1 MNVAFCFAVAL
12 FIGTTALLQPA
23 WALQKDTVYF
33 KNGQAITLDTFLSG
47 LREQR
52 VILVGE
58 THDRYDHHLHQLQII
73 HEIHKFYPDL
83 AIGLEYFQA
92 PFQDKLDD
100 FVQGRSNTIQMLRD
114 TEYYL
119 RWRFDHRLYEPIL
132 NFARDN
138 QIPLIALNVAA
149 EITRKVAAQGMDSL
163 TDTERQQIPSEID
176 RSDKTYRERLKT
188 IFEQHYAH
196 TDNADFD
203 NFYEVQLL
211 WDEGMAKTAA
221 DYLRKHPTK
230 KMIILA
236 GMGHIEFGAGIPK
249 RLERR
254 LQSDVTTVIPT
265 NKEID
270 AEIADYVFKST
281 VANLPRRGLLGLFL
295 EPDPGNQVRSVTELG
310 PASVA
315 GVKPG
320 DIITAINEDPISD
333 LTDIKVSLSYK
344 RPGDVIALQVS
355 REPEQTVT
363 LNVELD

>member
-1 MNVAFCFAVAL
+1 MLGIAFSLLLGASA
-12 FIGTTALLQPA
+12 FIQPA

-33 KNGQAITLDTFLSG
+33 KNGQPITMDKFLSG

-58 THDRYDHHLHQLQII
+58 THDRYDHHLHQLRII
-73 HEIHKFYPDL
+73 HEIHKYYPDV

-92 PFQDKLDD
+92 PFQTKLDD
-100 FVQGRSNTIQMLRD
+100 FTQGRSNTIQMLRE

-119 RWRFDHRLYEPIL
+119 RWRFDHRLYEPIF

-138 QIPLIALNVAA
+138 QIPLVALNVAA
-149 EITRKVAAQGMDSL
+149 EITRKVSAQGLNSL
-163 TDTERQQIPSEID
+163 SETERKQIPADID

-188 IFEQHYAH
+188 IFKQHYAH
-196 TDNADFD
+196 SENAVFE
-203 NFYEVQLL
+203 NFYDVQLL
-211 WDEGMAKTAA
+211 WDEGMAETAA
-221 DYLRKHPTK
+221 EYLSKHPTK

-236 GMGHIEFGAGIPK
+236 GMGHIEYGAGIPK

-254 LQSDVTTVIPT
+254 IKDKVATVVPVD
-265 NKEID
+265 D
-270 AEIADYVFKST
+270 AADAGVAEYVFKST

-295 EPDPGNQVRSVTELG
+295 EPDPGNQVRSVTALG

-320 DIITAINEDPISD
+320 DVITAINEDPISD
-333 LTDIKVSLSYK
+333 LTDIKVSLSHK
-344 RPGDVIALQVS
+344 RPGDTIALQVS